1 MHRRQRGEEGRGST
15 PQAEGTDSAKALGA
29 GRISQTGCWLVLPRD
44 SPHRSIFQA
53 GLQTEGEENSPGTLP
68 GRSSSPACSP
78 GPLMVRPATVPRG
91 GFPCDWVFLPQ
102 TAHTWLGKGRRRGRR
117 NHPGV
122 VCSHRDVMAPGLR
135 SAAHARG
142 QGEGSRAAV
151 RGGGACLTPPT
162 WRRPSFSPRTP
173 TSRPLRLSPNAP
185 PTHPSPLWRSSHTG
199 LFRRNCQTLFP
210 PGDPAPLDS
219 PRCPHCPPHTRPSPR
234 LNESHPGL
242 RSPLPRDPGEAPW
255 APSRAAPPPFNRLNP
270 TLRFS

>member
-1 MHRRQRGEEGRGST
+1 MEGMMGAPHGRVSFPGRNFYAERGRMHRRQRGEEGRGST

-78 GPLMVRPATVPRG
+78 GPLMVRPATVPPG
-91 GFPCDWVFLPQ
+91 GSPCDWVFLPQ

-122 VCSHRDVMAPGLR
+122 VCSHRGVMAPGLR

-151 RGGGACLTPPT
+151 RGGWCMSDSAHLAQPKLLTEDPNKLTPASVSE
-162 WRRPSFSPRTP
+162 R
-173 TSRPLRLSPNAP
+173 A
-185 PTHPSPLWRSSHTG
+185 SH
-199 LFRRNCQTLFP
+199 
-210 PGDPAPLDS
+210 APLT
-219 PRCPHCPPHTRPSPR
+219 PLALPPH
-234 LNESHPGL
+234 
-242 RSPLPRDPGEAPW
+242 
-255 APSRAAPPPFNRLNP
+255 RAL
-270 TLRFS
+270 S